1 VKEKTP
7 KNACFIPDTAL
18 PHLRSDHVTST
29 DHIPPT
35 ITLTEDSQNF
45 SKEEN
50 DTTTGSPQ
58 TYPTIFA
65 TLTILR
71 YSSDSP
77 IRPTTPPIRSTIP
90 RYTRRSSKDTSGI
103 AALIDIPEHVIG
115 TRTAYPSA
123 PRNVSRP
130 LAPRTDLPDFVDRA
144 SHRIP
149 FHPCLFR
156 YRSLISSSPFRST
169 GSTLASVVLSLRLSR
184 MSYPF
189 FFIDSLCLCIRATL
203 RTIKPVLLAL

>member
-1 VKEKTP
+1 MRVGKRKVKEKTP

-29 DHIPPT
+29 DHIPAT

-77 IRPTTPPIRSTIP
+77 IRPTTPPIHSTIP

-130 LAPRTDLPDFVDRA
+130 LAPRADLPDFVDRA
-144 SHRIP
+144 SHSFP
-149 FHPCLFR
+149 FIFVCFDIVRLLVPLRSVVPAPPSHPLFSRFVCLVCHI
-156 YRSLISSSPFRST
+156 LSSSSILCVFVFEP
-169 GSTLASVVLSLRLSR
+169 LNVL
-184 MSYPF
+184 
-189 FFIDSLCLCIRATL
+189 
-203 RTIKPVLLAL
+203 